1 MDFDINSQMA
11 TLLDRVQ
18 ESLAKQ
24 GIPSRSAK
32 ARTWIQNKVKSLS
45 SSRDSLMKDQ
55 GRLTNN
61 VSIGKLYFFFYNPKL
76 KDSLP
81 YYDRFPL
88 VIPIERY
95 QDGFLGLNLHYIHPK
110 QRIILLD
117 KLASFANNKQFDE
130 TTKLRL
136 TYQTIKSASRIFEAK
151 PCIKRYLYPHLKSSI
166 LTIQPNEWE
175 VATFLPMHQFQKAK
189 PQASETALLSPI
201 LLGHVG

>member
-1 MDFDINSQMA
+1 MA

-117 KLASFANNKQFDE
+117 KLSNTLSNRNYDENTRMRITYEYLKAASN
-130 TTKLRL
+130 
-136 TYQTIKSASRIFEAK
+136 IFEAT
-151 PCIKRYLYPHLKSSI
+151 PCIKRYLYPHIKSRFLEISS
-166 LTIQPNEWE
+166 NEWDI
-175 VATFLPMHQFQKAK
+175 AALLPMENFAKANSSK
-189 PQASETALLSPI
+189 VYSESRKKF
-201 LLGHVG
+201 